1 MAVSTIVTMQ
11 RMLAILLLGVIGF
24 LPVSS
29 TFTTASAARTL
40 PACCR
45 LLGKH
50 HCSAAHSGGKPDVR
64 SKADQCPFVPSVGSA
79 AVSVAA
85 FLSPGFVLLHVP
97 VDHWVAAAQAGTLLH
112 FSFDRNCQKRGP
124 PAFLA

>member
-1 MAVSTIVTMQ
+1 MASTLGKMQ
-11 RMLAILLLGVIGF
+11 RLLAVLLLSVIGF

-29 TFTTASAARTL
+29 TFTTASAAQNL

-50 HCSAAHSGGKPDVR
+50 HCSAAHSGGKPGVR
-64 SKADQCPFVPSVGSA
+64 SKADQCPFAPSVSSA
-79 AVSVAA
+79 VVSVLA
-85 FLSPGFVLLHVP
+85 FPSPAFVLSQTTL
-97 VDHWVAAAQAGTLLH
+97 DHWVASAQAQTLLH
-112 FSFDRNCQKRGP
+112 FAFDRNGQKRGP